1 MGVMINQSIN
11 QSHSCHVANVLL
23 DDVLDAA
30 IQSRRKIYLELTD
43 LGTLCRS
50 SEEEGFA
57 DPPILVGQPM
67 VEECCASDDANQ
79 CLGRYMGKKRGK
91 AKVSFPTRYLLL
103 NSLNLGGGN
112 EGTCIYRFLPSPP
125 PPDFVSKTFLGDITF
140 LPRSIREPANSSKST
155 MVSTSL
161 KALKVAPKM
170 VGAGLENAATGSG
183 KSERKRAASLLPQKP
198 RISSNIDG
206 RRGGLGHTVRN

>member
-11 QSHSCHVANVLL
+11 QSHSCHVANVSL

-30 IQSRRKIYLELTD
+30 IQSRRKIYLELTN

-57 DPPILVGQPM
+57 DPPVLVGQPM

-79 CLGRYMGKKRGK
+79 CPGRYMGEKGGESKSQFPYSIPTTKFFEFRWGQRRNLYL
-91 AKVSFPTRYLLL
+91 SF
-103 NSLNLGGGN
+103 
-112 EGTCIYRFLPSPP
+112 SPITP

-155 MVSTSL
+155 MVST
-161 KALKVAPKM
+161 K
-170 VGAGLENAATGSG
+170 LESIEGCPEDGWGGSREHG
-183 KSERKRAASLLPQKP
+183 YGFGE
-198 RISSNIDG
+198 
-206 RRGGLGHTVRN
+206 V

>member
-1 MGVMINQSIN
+1 MINQSIN
-11 QSHSCHVANVLL
+11 QSHSCHVANVSL

-57 DPPILVGQPM
+57 DPPVLVGQPM

-79 CLGRYMGKKRGK
+79 CPGRYMGEKGGK

-112 EGTCIYRFLPSPP
+112 EGTCIYCFLPSPP
-125 PPDFVSKTFLGDITF
+125 
-140 LPRSIREPANSSKST
+140 LPILLAKPF
-155 MVSTSL
+155 
-161 KALKVAPKM
+161 
-170 VGAGLENAATGSG
+170 SG
-183 KSERKRAASLLPQKP
+183 KSLFCQEASANQPIQVKAQWFPRARK
-198 RISSNIDG
+198 
-206 RRGGLGHTVRN
+206 H